1 MFGKKN
7 NYDFKYM
14 TYTWTKYDNPIWN
27 MKEEKNL
34 SHSNTFQVKF

>member
-14 TYTWTKYDNPIWN
+14 THTWTKQDNPIWN
-27 MKEEKNL
+27 MKEEKN
-34 SHSNTFQVKF
+34 